1 MKLKKDEKMYYL
13 YHIPGKKIGMT
24 RNIYNRVIKQQ
35 GYKPGEFEI
44 LESSNDVKVIEDL
57 EKIYQKRYGYKND
70 LNSYTDA
77 KNSPINQ
84 FKSNK
89 RMHTNVTAQT
99 VTFPVPI
106 KQLKTYLTNG
116 IGATFETNYAKYT
129 VDKSLIETILN
140 NARESM
146 YRDTACYVYNKV
158 LFEETNKPVVEQK
171 EESVVVEDP
180 NLYDLIR
187 QWADERGIYRNGD
200 AKTQFIKLQEE
211 TGELARAILKNN
223 REELIDAI
231 GDAVV
236 VLTNLAALEGLK
248 IEDCITSAYDVIKSR
263 QGAMINGTFVKQTL

>member
-1 MKLKKDEKMYYL
+1 MKSKKQEKMYYL

-24 RNIYNRVIKQQ
+24 SNIYNRVIKQQ

-44 LESSNDVKVIEDL
+44 LESSEDVTAIEEL

-89 RMHTNVTAQT
+89 SMYTNVTAQT
-99 VTFPVPI
+99 TTFPVPI
-106 KQLKTYLTNG
+106 KDLENYLTKG
-116 IGATFETNYAKYT
+116 IGTTFETNYAKYT
-129 VDKSLIETILN
+129 VDKSLIQTILN

-146 YRDTACYVYNKV
+146 FRNTACYVYNKV
-158 LFEETNKPVVEQK
+158 LFEETNKPTPNQK
-171 EESVVVEDP
+171 ETVIDSSNV
-180 NLYDLIR
+180 YDLIR
-187 QWADERGIYRNGD
+187 HWASERGIYKNGD
-200 AKTQFIKLQEE
+200 SKTQFIKLQEE

-236 VLTNLAALEGLK
+236 VLTNLAALEGLR
-248 IEDCITSAYDVIKSR
+248 IEDCVTSAYDVIKSR
-263 QGAMINGTFVKQTL
+263 QGSMVNGTFVKQTL

>member
-1 MKLKKDEKMYYL
+1 MKSKKEEKMYYL

-24 RNIYNRVIKQQ
+24 SNIYSRIIKQQ
-35 GYKPGEFEI
+35 GYKYGEFEI
-44 LESSNDVKVIEDL
+44 LESSHDLDTIESL
-57 EKIYQKRYGYKND
+57 EKRYQIRYGYKND

-89 RMHTNVTAQT
+89 IMYTNVTNQT
-99 VTFPVPI
+99 TTFPVPI
-106 KQLKTYLTNG
+106 SKLREYLEKG
-116 IGATFETNYAKYT
+116 RGSTFETSYGKYI
-129 VDKSLIETILN
+129 VDSELIPILLA

-158 LFEETNKPVVEQK
+158 LFEKTSTATTAPPPPTEA
-171 EESVVVEDP
+171 P
-180 NLYDLIR
+180 NVYDLIR
-187 QWADERGIYRNGD
+187 QWAEERGIYKNGD
-200 AKTQFIKLQEE
+200 SKTQFVKLQEE

-223 REELIDAI
+223 REEFIDAI

-248 IEDCITSAYDVIKSR
+248 IEDCVTSAYDVIKSR
-263 QGAMINGTFVKQTL
+263 QGSMVNGTFVKQTL